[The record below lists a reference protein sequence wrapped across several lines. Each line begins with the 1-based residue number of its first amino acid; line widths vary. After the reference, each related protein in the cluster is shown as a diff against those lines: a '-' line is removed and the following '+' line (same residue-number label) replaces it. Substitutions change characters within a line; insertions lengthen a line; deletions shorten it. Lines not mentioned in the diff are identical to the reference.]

1 MAEKRRGTIDRL
13 APALLVALVAV
24 HAFLAFDAA
33 RRASV
38 TIDEFAHLPAGL
50 TYWQQGTF
58 ALYHHNPP
66 LAKLL
71 AALPV
76 LASHPEVDYTRSWA
90 TARMEGRPP
99 NPTDFGTDFMR
110 ANAARYIALFMR
122 GRAAIIAL
130 SAAGL
135 VLVYQWARALWGT
148 PSGLLAAVLWAY
160 EPNLIAHAGLVTTD
174 VAATVLILAATWAFW
189 RWLERHSLRR
199 ATLAGVLFGLA
210 LLTKFTALLLFPV
223 FAVMAA
229 VYWPLGPRPGPPA
242 PPPKGRLSPVLS
254 GLPIPVLA
262 LLVLNLGYGFE
273 GTGRVLGS
281 FPFLS
286 TTLTRPRT
294 GGEVPRTPYAF
305 YRMIYEQRQN
315 RFEGTWLGAL
325 PVPVPEQYLLGL
337 DEQRFEANTGLPGG
351 GYAVSLRGE
360 VRRSGWWWYYL
371 YALAVKTPIGLWFIV
386 GLSIGVA
393 ILRRQVRLGRD
404 EIVLALPALAV
415 VLAMSLMT
423 GLDVGVRYV
432 LPIFP
437 FLFLGAARVMRP
449 DVRRILG
456 RPGRFMLLA
465 GFAWIAFGTLAIH
478 PHELSYFNELAGGPA
493 GGHRELL
500 DSNLDWGQDLPSL
513 RRWLEEERVTEPI
526 DLAYFGNVDPALYGI
541 RYTVPPR
548 DPRIVPKRRRV
559 PSDALPLHAG
569 VYAVSVNFVEGLP
582 LRVVAPDG
590 SGIAVEEDA
599 FGYFRALRPAARA
612 GWSIWIFRLSE
623 EDAARLNAMLSG
635 GRRD

>member
-1 MAEKRRGTIDRL
+1 MAEKRRGTFDRI

-24 HAFLAFDAA
+24 HAFLARDAA

-50 TYWQQGTF
+50 SYWQQGTF

-76 LASHPEVDYTRSWA
+76 LASHPDVDYAHSWA

-110 ANAARYIALFMR
+110 ANAARYVKLFAR
-122 GRAAIIAL
+122 GRGAIIAL

-135 VLVYQWARALWGT
+135 LIVYQWGRALWGT
-148 PSGLLAAVLWAY
+148 PSGLLAAALWAF

-174 VAATVLILAATWAFW
+174 VAATVFILAATWAFW
-189 RWLERHSLRR
+189 RWLERHSLRH
-199 ATLAGVLFGLA
+199 ATLAGLLFGLA

-223 FAVMAA
+223 FAIMAA

-242 PPPKGRLSPVLS
+242 PPPPGRLSPVLS
-254 GLPIPVLA
+254 GVPIPLLA
-262 LLVLNLGYGFE
+262 LLVLNLGYGCE
-273 GTGRVLGS
+273 GTGRALGS

-294 GGEVPRTPYAF
+294 SGTVPRTPYAF

-315 RFEGTWLGAL
+315 RFEGTWLGGL

-386 GLSIGVA
+386 GLSLGVA
-393 ILRRQVRLGRD
+393 ILNRQVRLGRD
-404 EIVLALPALAV
+404 EIVLVLPAAAV
-415 VLAMSLMT
+415 LLAMSLTT

-456 RPGRFMLLA
+456 RPGHGALA
-465 GFAWIAFGTLAIH
+465 AGLVWIAFGTIAVH

-493 GGHRELL
+493 GGHHHLL
-500 DSNLDWGQDLPSL
+500 DSNIDWGQDLPSL
-513 RRWLEEERVTEPI
+513 KQWLEEQNITEPP
-526 DLAYFGNVDPALYGI
+526 DLAYFGAVDPAIYGL
-541 RYTVPPR
+541 RYQVPPR
-548 DPRIVPKRRRV
+548 DPRIVPPRRRV
-559 PSDALPLHAG
+559 DSDGVSLHPG
-569 VYAVSVNFVEGLP
+569 IYAVSINFLEGLP
-582 LRVVAPDG
+582 HRLTAPDG
-590 SGIAVEEDA
+590 SVVLVDA
-599 FGYFRALRPAARA
+599 DAYGYFRSLRPVARA
-612 GWSIWIFRLSE
+612 GWSIWIFRLSR
-623 EDAARLNAMLSG
+623 EDAARLNDALRGPS
-635 GRRD
+635 